1 MRKKNIGYRVHKY
14 TCLPLSGRDVSG
26 VLVQYV
32 DFNVLNSIMM
42 WEINEYLISFVFWCF
57 MASIEAVFLPVH
69 PVVTILCYKVLN
81 LMIQGPL
88 PEVSFFFFRSLR
100 LD

>member
-1 MRKKNIGYRVHKY
+1 M
-14 TCLPLSGRDVSG
+14 
-26 VLVQYV
+26 
-32 DFNVLNSIMM
+32 
-42 WEINEYLISFVFWCF
+42 SFVFWCF
-57 MASIEAVFLPVH
+57 MASIGAIFLPAY

-88 PEVSFFFFRSLR
+88 PEMSFFFFRSLR